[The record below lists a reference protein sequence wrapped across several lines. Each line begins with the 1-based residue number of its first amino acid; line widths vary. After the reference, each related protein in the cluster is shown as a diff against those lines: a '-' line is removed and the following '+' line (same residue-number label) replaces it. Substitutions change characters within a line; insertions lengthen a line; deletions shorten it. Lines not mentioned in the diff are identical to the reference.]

1 MRQKLKVESEM
12 TVEGCLGEPDRG
24 AETLDRQ
31 HKWETWQS
39 RSLRY
44 HLSFRLRTL
53 CKDLGGELCGQ
64 KLKVE
69 SEMTVK
75 GCLGEPDRGAETLEG
90 SFRLRTLC
98 KALR

>member
-24 AETLDRQ
+24 AETL
-31 HKWETWQS
+31 
-39 RSLRY
+39 
-44 HLSFRLRTL
+44 
-53 CKDLGGELCGQ
+53 
-64 KLKVE
+64 
-69 SEMTVK
+69 
-75 GCLGEPDRGAETLEG
+75 EG